1 MDMAVSVPDVAEE
14 VEVSS
19 LSVLPVEAAVP
30 GPHLYGEAVT
40 GNVHLVSA
48 LERDESLLGPALRCI
63 LAAKAPG
70 TVRKYSFGLE
80 YFYDFSLGVFSSL
93 LFSRILYVSTRI
105 LPLILFV
112 LFYILVLFIYPVL
125 FTLSFIVLQSHI
137 LVLFVLCVYFR
148 SFNLSSYCTNPLHIH
163 FCYNF
168 SCRFCSGTMASAF
181 ASAVFPRDY

>member
-1 MDMAVSVPDVAEE
+1 MDAV
-14 VEVSS
+14 
-19 LSVLPVEAAVP
+19 VP
-30 GPHLYGEAVT
+30 GPHLYGEAVP
-40 GNVHLVSA
+40 GNVHPVSA
-48 LERDESLLGPALRCI
+48 LE
-63 LAAKAPG
+63 
-70 TVRKYSFGLE
+70 
-80 YFYDFSLGVFSSL
+80 
-93 LFSRILYVSTRI
+93 ILYVSTRI